1 MLSGV
6 AFLFFEL
13 CLHLILREYLVE
25 GEEGEILLILQKIFE
40 PIMLLQNIFEPIVVL
55 FACKKKQWL
64 VSVADRGLHL
74 LTTVLPSGK
83 VPSPITHNNSSKA
96 ARS

>member
-40 PIMLLQNIFEPIVVL
+40 PIMPLQNTFEPIVVL
-55 FACKKKQWL
+55 FACKKKTMACKCSRPRL
-64 VSVADRGLHL
+64 A
-74 LTTVLPSGK
+74 LTYDGATFW
-83 VPSPITHNNSSKA
+83 
-96 ARS
+96 